1 VADVNAGGGVAG
13 LRESADME
21 PAQIVASEAAAAEA
35 IAGDPEANLIVAL
48 GCAFH
53 QAGVPTDQLEA
64 IMHAAAAALELELQ
78 VTALPTSITAAI
90 GHGFAQRV
98 VLLRLEPGAID
109 LERLALL
116 NIVYDRILAR
126 QLSTGIALAEVERIS
141 ALRHMAGIVPTLL
154 AYCVLSVGVSV
165 ILGGHNPENTAAAI
179 IGVAAG
185 LLALAGRRF
194 ASVARLFEVLAALVA
209 TVIVTL
215 YGRYV
220 HTLAVYIPIV
230 AGVVQLLPGLQLT
243 AALREL
249 AYRNLVAGTARLGS
263 VLMTLLSL
271 GCGFALG
278 IALVGPGEM
287 HVSPIVYAPLPW
299 WELALA
305 VAAVAAGISVLENA
319 RAADVPWVFGACG
332 VAEIAYRI
340 FAALPGHQV
349 ATFGGALVVGLVTT
363 LGARYARIPQAVLL
377 VPGLLILVPGALS
390 YESVLYILQ
399 SNAAD
404 AAGIAVTAVIAAVE
418 IVSGLLLSQLF
429 LAPEALA
436 ARPKSRA
443 S

>member
-1 VADVNAGGGVAG
+1 
-13 LRESADME
+13 ME
-21 PAQIVASEAAAAEA
+21 PAQIAASEAAAAQA
-35 IAGDPEANLIVAL
+35 MAGDPEANLIVAL

-64 IMHAAAAALELELQ
+64 LMHGVATALGRELQ

-90 GHGFAQRV
+90 GHGFAQKV
-98 VLLRLEPGAID
+98 VLLRLEPGVID
-109 LERLALL
+109 LQRLALL
-116 NIVYDRILAR
+116 NIVYDGVLAR
-126 QLSTGIALAEVERIS
+126 RLASAEALAEIERID
-141 ALRHMAGIVPTLL
+141 ALRHHPPPLPTLGG
-154 AYCVLSVGVSV
+154 YCALSVGVAV

-179 IGVAAG
+179 IGVACGA
-185 LLALAGRRF
+185 LSLAGRRF
-194 ASVARLFEVLAALVA
+194 PAVARLFEVLAAFVA
-209 TVIVTL
+209 TAIVTL

-220 HTLAVYIPIV
+220 HPLAVYIPIV

-249 AYRNLVAGTARLGS
+249 AYQNLVAGTARLGS

-278 IALVGPGEM
+278 IAVLGPGEM
-287 HVSPIVYAPLPW
+287 HVTRIVYAPLPW

-305 VAAVAAGISVLENA
+305 VVAVATGIAILENA
-319 RAADVPWVFGACG
+319 RRADVLWVFGSCG
-332 VAEIAYRI
+332 TAELAYRL

-349 ATFGGALVVGLVTT
+349 ATFGGALVVGLTSA

-390 YESVLYILQ
+390 YESVLYIIQ

-404 AAGIAVTAVIAAVE
+404 AAGIAVTAIIASVE
-418 IVSGLLLSQLF
+418 IVSGLLLAQLLF
-429 LAPEALA
+429 QKQAAPPA
-436 ARPKSRA
+436 
-443 S
+443 